1 MTVATKEPETESV
14 QSKAAQEQAASLERA
29 LLQPAA
35 PTMEAVSNGKHKQ
48 QRAKQSRRAT
58 TLYVVIGVVAVIAA
72 LGLAGRHAAQVGSC
86 QLFRHVTFQQ
96 TWADYCRTSQCMQM
110 AYA

>member
-29 LLQPAA
+29 LRQP
-35 PTMEAVSNGKHKQ
+35 TAVSNGKQHHRK
-48 QRAKQSRRAT
+48 AKQSRRVT

-86 QLFRHVTFQQ
+86 QLFQHVTFQ
-96 TWADYCRTSQCMQM
+96 
-110 AYA
+110 